1 MRYKNTFLGVATS
14 IDKNVSRLTA
24 GNKTV
29 SRLITSI
36 NREFV
41 YICSMFSSSDEVLQR
56 MNEAGRKR
64 EPFLFGINFEE
75 TEGFF
80 TPDPLSQHEVLFD
93 IGGICNVSV
102 PEQGESVALSLP
114 VTSSRFQSSPLPRK
128 VCPAPSPYLFE
139 PLPEE
144 YPTYKKRF
152 RTVMNGLRR
161 GDSYLTN
168 LTIRTP
174 LRSSLSLEE
183 IFHYSNAPYK
193 LYLPGKWVCFSPECF
208 VRVDEDVI
216 RTYPMK
222 GTISARLPH
231 ARETILADEKE
242 AAEHNTIVDLLRND
256 LSRVA
261 TDVQVKRFRYLEELQ
276 THKDPLLQV
285 SSEITGSLPEA
296 WRDQLGTLFFELL
309 PAGSVSGAPKEA
321 TLRIIREAE
330 QIPRGFYTGVAGYF
344 DGQRL
349 ESFVLIRFIEQDGPG
364 LFFRSGGGITA
375 RSTCRKEYEE
385 AIQKVYLPFPAL

>member
-1 MRYKNTFLGVATS
+1 MFHNF
-14 IDKNVSRLTA
+14 TA
-24 GNKTV
+24 GNETV

-41 YICSMFSSSDEVLQR
+41 YICSMFSSSDKVLQR
-56 MNEAGRKR
+56 MNEAGRQRK
-64 EPFLFGINFEE
+64 PFLFGINFEE

-80 TPDPLSQHEVLFD
+80 IPDPFSQHEVLFD
-93 IGGICNVSV
+93 IGGASNVFV
-102 PEQGESVALSLP
+102 PEQREHAALSLP
-114 VTSSRFQSSPLPRK
+114 TTSSHHQPAPLLRQA
-128 VCPAPSPYLFE
+128 CPAPTTYLFE
-139 PLPEE
+139 PLPEG
-144 YPTYKKRF
+144 YATYKKRF

-174 LRSSLSLEE
+174 LRGNLSLEE

-208 VRVDEDVI
+208 VRLDKGVI

-222 GTISARLPH
+222 GTINAGLPH

-276 THKDPLLQV
+276 THKGTLLQV
-285 SSEITGSLPEA
+285 SSEITGSLPEE

-330 QIPRGFYTGVAGYF
+330 QVPRGFYTGVAGYF

-375 RSTCRKEYEE
+375 RSICRKEYEE